1 MTVLFISDLH
11 LDASRPEVTAC
22 FRDFLAG
29 EARQAERLYIL
40 GDLFE
45 VWFGNEPGNAHQQ
58 SVVQALRDFSA
69 AGGSC
74 AFTHG
79 NRDFLIDAR
88 FAASTGIEIQPPQHV
103 IDLYGEKALLLHGDE
118 LCTDD
123 VSYQRLRRVLRSGS
137 LQAVFRALPGVAQR
151 AVARRLRGASQSAIN
166 QKPPVILDVNPQA
179 VEATMRAHQ
188 VRLMIHG
195 HTHRPAIHK
204 LTLDGQAVRRIVLG
218 AWYEQASVLR
228 WNEQG
233 PELASLS
240 YP

>member
-11 LDASRPEVTAC
+11 LDDSRPEVTAC
-22 FRDFLAG
+22 FIKFLAG

-45 VWFGNEPGNAHQQ
+45 VWIGNDPDDTNQQ
-58 SVVQALRDFSA
+58 SVVQALRDFSD

-74 AFTHG
+74 RFTHG
-79 NRDFLIDAR
+79 NRDFLIDAG

-103 IDLYGEKALLLHGDE
+103 IELYGEKALLLHGDE

-123 VSYQRLRRVLRSGS
+123 KSYQRLRRVFRSSS
-137 LQAVFRALPGVAQR
+137 LQAIFRGLPGVVQR
-151 AVARRLRGASQSAIN
+151 AVARRVRSASESAIN

-179 VEATMRAHQ
+179 VEATMRKYQ

-204 LTLDGQAVRRIVLG
+204 LTLDGHVARRIVLG
-218 AWYEQASVLR
+218 AWYEQASILR

-233 PELASLS
+233 PELVSLP

>member
-11 LDASRPEVTAC
+11 LDNSRPEVTAC
-22 FRDFLAG
+22 FKNFLAG
-29 EARQAERLYIL
+29 EARQADRLYIL

-45 VWFGNEPGNAHQQ
+45 VWIGNDPDDTNQQ
-58 SVVQALRDFSA
+58 SVVQALRDFSDA
-69 AGGSC
+69 DGSC
-74 AFTHG
+74 RFTHG
-79 NRDFLIDAR
+79 NRDFLIDAG
-88 FAASTGIEIQPPQHV
+88 FAASTGIEILPPQHV
-103 IDLYGEKALLLHGDE
+103 IELYGEKALLLHGDE

-123 VSYQRLRRVLRSGS
+123 KSYQRMRRVFRSSS
-137 LQAVFRALPGVAQR
+137 LQAIFRALPGVVQR
-151 AVARRLRGASQSAIN
+151 AVARRVRGASESAIN

-179 VEATMRAHQ
+179 VDATMRKHE

-204 LTLDGQAVRRIVLG
+204 LTLDGQAARRIVLG

-233 PELASLS
+233 PELVSLA